1 MENGEIEMIGITGPS
16 SQERTGNGDKTK
28 TDKGRREDTTG
39 IDLTRMVLEG
49 KSRSSWNLTVGRKQ
63 READSQAL
71 LGKGLQG
78 LVW

>member
-1 MENGEIEMIGITGPS
+1 MIGITGPS

-28 TDKGRREDTTG
+28 IKADGKTPQG

-63 READSQAL
+63 READSQAP

-78 LVW
+78 TVR